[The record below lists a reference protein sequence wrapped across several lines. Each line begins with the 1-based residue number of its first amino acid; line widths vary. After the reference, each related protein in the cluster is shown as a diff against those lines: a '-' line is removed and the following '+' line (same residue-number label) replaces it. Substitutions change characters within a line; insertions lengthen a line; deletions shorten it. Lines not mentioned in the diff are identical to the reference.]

1 MKFKDAQAIQTIAA
15 LLHCQ
20 VMGNTAQLVTGINEI
35 HRVESGDVVF
45 VDHPKY
51 FQKALESAASVVII
65 NQEVACPEGKSLL
78 IHPHPFDAF
87 NY

>member
-15 LLHCQ
+15 LLHCK

-35 HRVESGDVVF
+35 HKVESGDVVF

-51 FQKALESAASVVII
+51 YQKALESAASVVII
-65 NQEVACPEGKSLL
+65 DREVACPEEKSLL
-78 IHPHPFDAF
+78 IHSNPFDAF
-87 NY
+87 NF

>member
-15 LLHCQ
+15 LLNCK

-35 HRVESGDVVF
+35 HMVESGDVVF

-51 FQKALESAASVVII
+51 YDKALKSKQKIKSASAFTI
-65 NQEVACPEGKSLL
+65 KS
-78 IHPHPFDAF
+78 
-87 NY
+87 